1 MSVRP
6 DGVRYGVVSPE
17 DQHAVSGLEFVQA
30 IIDARFPHNPMA
42 ETLGYR
48 ITAASHG
55 RVVIVAQPL
64 AAHFNPAG
72 TVHGGYSATLLDS
85 CMGLA
90 VQSTL
95 PKGWGQTT
103 LEFKIS
109 FTRPITVE
117 TGLIT
122 AEGDVLSH
130 GRRAGTAQ
138 GRVTDA
144 QGRLL
149 AHGTTTCLIFER

>member
-1 MSVRP
+1 
-6 DGVRYGVVSPE
+6 
-17 DQHAVSGLEFVQA
+17 
-30 IIDARFPHNPMA
+30 
-42 ETLGYR
+42 
-48 ITAASHG
+48 
-55 RVVIVAQPL
+55 
-64 AAHFNPAG
+64 
-72 TVHGGYSATLLDS
+72 
-85 CMGLA
+85 MGLA

-95 PKGWGQTT
+95 AKGWGQTT

-109 FTRPITVE
+109 FTRPITAE

-122 AEGDVLSH
+122 AEGNVLSH